1 MADAL
6 AYLHF
11 VVVPQVI
18 DGLIIGVTLALVAL
32 GLTMIFGLLHVINL
46 AHGELYMLGGYAAL
60 ALIGWGSGYWGA
72 LVLVPLLVGLAGWG
86 LEELGIRPLMPRP
99 DRAIVTLL
107 LTFGVS
113 LMLRDA
119 AQIVWGTQTYS
130 IEAPLTGVVEFGGV
144 FLPTYRLL
152 VLGVGVGAI
161 AVTWWLLYRT
171 RLGAVLRATAAD
183 PAMVASLGIPVRWVY
198 AFTFVFGCAL
208 AGLAGVL
215 LSPIYAVF
223 PTMGHDFL
231 IMAFAVVIVGGMGSL
246 FGAVLAALLLAQVH
260 SIASLWIPPVWAQT
274 LVFVVM
280 LLVLI
285 VRPAGLFAR
294 LGKA

>member
-1 MADAL
+1 MEDL
-6 AYLHF
+6 AGYLHF

-46 AHGELYMLGGYAAL
+46 AHGELYMLGGYGAL

-72 LVLVPLLVGLAGWG
+72 LILVPLLVGLAGWG

-113 LMLRDA
+113 LMLRDV
-119 AQIVWGTQTYS
+119 AQIVWGTQTWS
-130 IEAPLTGVVEFGGV
+130 IETPISGVLEIGGV
-144 FLPTYRLL
+144 FLPAYRLFVL
-152 VLGVGVGAI
+152 VAGAAVI

-171 RLGAVLRATAAD
+171 QLGAVMRATAAD

-198 AFTFVFGCAL
+198 GFTFIFGCAL

-231 IMAFAVVIVGGMGSL
+231 VMAFAVVIVGGMGSIA
-246 FGAVLAALLLAQVH
+246 GAVLAALLLSQVNG
-260 SIASLWIPPVWAQT
+260 IASLWIPPVWAQT

-280 LLVLI
+280 LLVLV

-294 LGKA
+294 MGKA

>member
-1 MADAL
+1 
-6 AYLHF
+6 

-60 ALIGWGSGYWGA
+60 ALTGWGTGYWGA
-72 LVLVPLLVGLAGWG
+72 IVLVPLIVGLIGWG
-86 LEELGIRPLMPRP
+86 LEEFGIRPLMPRP

-107 LTFGVS
+107 MTFGVS
-113 LMLRDA
+113 LMLRDV
-119 AQIVWGTQTYS
+119 AQIIWGTQTYS
-130 IEAPLTGVVEFGGV
+130 IDAPLSGVLEFAGV
-144 FLPTYRLL
+144 FLPSYRLF
-152 VLGVGVGAI
+152 VLLAGAGVI
-161 AVTWWLLYRT
+161 ALTWWLLYRT
-171 RLGAVLRATAAD
+171 QLGAVMRATAAD

-198 AFTFVFGCAL
+198 GFTFIFGCAL

-231 IMAFAVVIVGGMGSL
+231 VMAFAVVIVGGMGSVV
-246 FGAVLAALLLAQVH
+246 GAVLAAVVLA
-260 SIASLWIPPVWAQT
+260 L
-274 LVFVVM
+274 
-280 LLVLI
+280 
-285 VRPAGLFAR
+285 
-294 LGKA
+294 

>member
-1 MADAL
+1 MEDL
-6 AYLHF
+6 IAYLHF

-60 ALIGWGSGYWGA
+60 ALTGWGTGYWGA
-72 LVLVPLLVGLAGWG
+72 IVLVPLIVGLIGWG
-86 LEELGIRPLMPRP
+86 LEEFGIRPLMPRP

-107 LTFGVS
+107 MTFGVS
-113 LMLRDA
+113 LMLRDV
-119 AQIVWGTQTYS
+119 AQIIWGTQTYS
-130 IEAPLTGVVEFGGV
+130 IDAPLSGVLEFAGV
-144 FLPTYRLL
+144 FLPSYRLF
-152 VLGVGVGAI
+152 VLLAGAGVI
-161 AVTWWLLYRT
+161 ALTWWLLYRT
-171 RLGAVLRATAAD
+171 QLGAVMRATAAD

-198 AFTFVFGCAL
+198 GFTFIFGCAL

-231 IMAFAVVIVGGMGSL
+231 VMAFAVVIVGGMGSIL
-246 FGAVLAALLLAQVH
+246 GAVLAALLLAQVH

-294 LGKA
+294 MGKA